1 MAFNVSFNG
10 TTYPLPSV
18 GDRIY
23 ATYINTFLTAVAN
36 NALAKSGGTF
46 TLTADVNFGATYGP
60 VVAYIKSRSSNI
72 ASTGVFRLAND
83 EGIAWR
89 NAANSANLLLKL
101 NSSNRLEL
109 DGVAIPTISSTDTI
123 TNKTISGASNTIS
136 NVSLTSGVTGTL
148 PVANGGTGITA
159 FGTGVA
165 TALGQNVTGSGSIVL
180 GSGAT
185 LTSPAIT
192 TPTGIVKGDVGLGNV
207 DNTSDATKNSATA
220 TLTNKTISGASNT
233 ITNVS
238 LTSGV
243 TGTLPIGNG
252 GTGQTVAN
260 DALNALL
267 PSQTSNANKVL
278 QTDGTNTSWA
288 SVAATVTTTRGDMVR
303 RGVSADER
311 FSAVTNNRVVRGN
324 GTDVVSG
331 QIDAT
336 GFFTEGAV
344 VVPGT
349 SAGIVSA
356 SGLPGNTTGNAI
368 ASGYVGQML
377 TSTVSGVSFASSATA
392 KTATSITLTAG
403 IWWVKGAMSISRG
416 SASYAAS
423 SNIDLVMTLV
433 TTADSLTGGA
443 ETVNQFNVN
452 GTAVTTFSRQLI
464 TGVAYFRCDGTTI
477 YREDGTALATGTT
490 LRINGYPGTYT
501 VANPSMDA
509 TITAIRIA

>member
-46 TLTADVNFGATYGP
+46 TLTADVNFGASYGP

-109 DGVAIPTISSTDTI
+109 DGVAIPTISSTDTL

-136 NVSLTSGVTGTL
+136 NVPLTSGVTGTL

-252 GTGQTVAN
+252 GTGQTIAN

-288 SVAATVTTTRGDMVR
+288 SVASTVTTTRGDMIR

-331 QIDAT
+331 QIDDP
-336 GFFTEGAV
+336 GFFTTGAAASSSAIGIV
-344 VVPGT
+344 TT
-349 SAGIVSA
+349 SAQDLAGIKTFTSGIKLPTSGGTAATLDVYEDYSETHSVSGAFSNSATLRILMIGKQVTIEIPGFSGTASGSSNTYGSSAAIPSRFRPSTTQNFQVITYQNNLGAAADVFTGALQIDTSGNLSFFKTVGSIVSGSNFTA
-356 SGLPGNTTGNAI
+356 
-368 ASGYVGQML
+368 
-377 TSTVSGVSFASSATA
+377 TVSGNLRTC
-392 KTATSITLTAG
+392 IT
-403 IWWVKGAMSISRG
+403 
-416 SASYAAS
+416 Y
-423 SNIDLVMTLV
+423 
-433 TTADSLTGGA
+433 
-443 ETVNQFNVN
+443 
-452 GTAVTTFSRQLI
+452 
-464 TGVAYFRCDGTTI
+464 
-477 YREDGTALATGTT
+477 
-490 LRINGYPGTYT
+490 RIN
-501 VANPSMDA
+501 
-509 TITAIRIA
+509 